1 VGGRALD
8 AASVNPGE
16 MIFEKLISGMYLGEL
31 ACRIMLKLAR
41 EGSLFGGRVPE
52 VGTIVIL
59 QFLFQ

>member
-1 VGGRALD
+1 MGGRALD